1 MEHSQGKTSTGK
13 CRHRFS
19 IVRHYRY
26 PTGDSKNQVDQS
38 TSRQWN
44 GKEETN
50 NISRN
55 ECHRGC
61 YGIKFKRAI
70 TQIWLLM
77 DGAWKEKHA
86 VLHNGKNN
94 TVSQSEY
101 NEKIEEYYKK
111 GMKSP
116 GGMNIYSARVWRKYF
131 KLD

>member
-1 MEHSQGKTSTGK
+1 MGKIMALRGYLSKGCKSAVLKSSTMDP
-13 CRHRFS
+13 S
-19 IVRHYRY
+19 
-26 PTGDSKNQVDQS
+26 PTKAEYNSWVK
-38 TSRQWN
+38 T
-44 GKEETN
+44 
-50 NISRN
+50 
-55 ECHRGC
+55 
-61 YGIKFKRAI
+61 AI